1 MRSNVLLFP
10 IIALV
15 RSYIEQLTRALPG
28 LDNVR
33 TRQPRQKSRLMEY
46 AAVPSPDSPTTEV
59 PLDEEKKGASS
70 PLDKL
75 DEHIEPKK
83 QNAFDSLLARQL
95 ERSEQ
100 HPISGDWYE
109 PRNLSIIVRHKAV
122 PWVLHKLTYGMNY
135 DIHAAQAGTA
145 GTAEGDRMARVYAAA
160 KQYPN
165 DVEHSFSFIQVLSAC
180 TASFAHGAND
190 VSNAIAP
197 WTVIYSIWKNGCV
210 RSYLLASRVQEN
222 R

>member
-1 MRSNVLLFP
+1 MKASL
-10 IIALV
+10 AL
-15 RSYIEQLTRALPG
+15 A
-28 LDNVR
+28 NVR
-33 TRQPRQKSRLMEY
+33 MRCFRGKCKLITI

-59 PLDEEKKGASS
+59 PLDEEKKGEIS

-75 DEHIEPKK
+75 EQETVPKK

-109 PRNLSIIVRHKAV
+109 PKNFAIIMRHKAV
-122 PWVLHKLTYGMNY
+122 PWILHKLTFGMNY
-135 DIHAAQAGTA
+135 DIHAAQAGIA

-165 DVEHSFSFIQVLSAC
+165 DVEHSYSFVQ
-180 TASFAHGAND
+180 
-190 VSNAIAP
+190 
-197 WTVIYSIWKNGCV
+197 V
-210 RSYLLASRVQEN
+210 RSFGGIVSTERC
-222 R
+222 